1 MSQSFNSDAF
11 RGTIDVLVRNQNL
24 MVPHFTVNTITEIS
38 PQLLYDQGVRAV
50 VFDKDNTLTAP
61 YINEIFT
68 TLKPVV
74 EQFREVFGENM
85 AILSNSA
92 GTKDDVDYSDA
103 NEIESKLGIA
113 VIRHDLKKPEGYQ
126 FVQNWFNA
134 DKNQIVMIGDRL
146 LTDTLF
152 GNKAGMLTVHTG
164 VLTLKGDNIPAIV
177 ARCLENKLLDHY
189 KRKGVTAPHH
199 PLSSIQLK

>member
-152 GNKAGMLTVHTG
+152 GNKAGMLTIHTG
-164 VLTLKGDNIPAIV
+164 ILTLKGDNFPAIV
-177 ARCLENKLLDHY
+177 ARFLENKLLNHY
-189 KRKGVTAPHH
+189 TRKGVTAPIH

>member
-24 MVPHFTVNTITEIS
+24 MVPHFTVNTIAEIS

-61 YINEIFT
+61 YINEIYT
-68 TLKPVV
+68 SLKPVV

-134 DKNQIVMIGDRL
+134 DENQIVMIGDRL